1 MIFNTGYYK
10 VNNQIILEKVA
21 AVYEANKTKADIDWY
36 FHDDVYN
43 ATDWTTEPVE
53 SLDELYRQRAQQL
66 RDKYDYIVAFFSGG
80 ADSTNMVYSFLKN
93 GIHLDEIVAGA
104 PVSGLSNWQDS
115 TDASAENTIS
125 ETRLSQLP
133 ELKEIAEKYP
143 TTKITIHDYFVDML
157 EYKTD
162 EWLWKS
168 GNYIHPTF
176 AARYRLERDEYNY
189 LKKIADSGKRI
200 CFLYGLDKPCIVEH
214 KNFYYV
220 LFRDILVNNGFP
232 ALDHPMASVE
242 LFYYNGDLPRL
253 MVKQAHVTARYISRA
268 ENLHLY
274 NNMIYNSKNIIPKIS
289 KGWRWETDPNW
300 EGGFFERGIVPA
312 IYPMLDKKVFQAK
325 KPTTAF
331 FAQHDAWF
339 EKLHKDTTTWQM
351 MKSDFKLFING
362 IDQKYYTIDRKTNL
376 PVKFNTSMKYYKI
389 GETHKFGLLV
399 AIT

>member
-1 MIFNTGYYK
+1 MSFNTGYYT
-10 VNNQIILEKVA
+10 VNGQIILEKVA
-21 AVYEANKTKADIDWY
+21 AIYEANKTKANIDWY
-36 FHDDVYN
+36 FHDDVYK
-43 ATDWTTEPVE
+43 ATDWTDEPTD

-93 GIHLDEIVAGA
+93 NIYLDEIVAGA
-104 PVSGLSNWQDS
+104 PVSGLKNWQD
-115 TDASAENTIS
+115 TNDTRAENTIS
-125 ETRLSQLP
+125 ETRLAQLP
-133 ELKEIAEKYP
+133 ELKEIAIKHP
-143 TTKITIHDYFVDML
+143 TVKVTIHDYFEDML

-168 GNYIHPTF
+168 GSYIHPTF
-176 AARYRLERDEYNY
+176 AARYRLERDEYNH

-200 CFLYGLDKPCIVEH
+200 CFLYGLDKPCLVEH
-214 KNFYYV
+214 KNSYYV

-300 EGGFFERGIVPA
+300 EAGFFERGIVPA

-339 EKLHKDTTTWQM
+339 EKLHKDTATWQM
-351 MKSDFKLFING
+351 MKSDFKLFFNG
-362 IDQKYYTIDRKTNL
+362 IDQKYYTTDHKTNL
-376 PVKFNTSMKYYKI
+376 PIKFNLSMKYYKI
-389 GETHKFGLLV
+389 GETYKFGLPV
-399 AIT
+399 SII